1 MSGKKR
7 FFGIAAL
14 AAWAVLALSCGG
26 GGGGGG
32 TGTGP
37 DYSPGDVV
45 LESAASDPSEAILRV
60 VVYGPLSDVYG
71 IAFHLSY
78 DESILAFASA
88 SKTTVIEDVSCGGGC
103 ILFLTDDSPSNVLIV
118 GMNRTGAVGGVAL
131 PDGPNV
137 FMTLQ
142 FTAVATG
149 SSELSFVPG
158 TNKVCDPT
166 TPDCVDLSD
175 TWYGGT
181 VSVEI

>member
-7 FFGIAAL
+7 FLGIAAL

-26 GGGGGG
+26 GEGG
-32 TGTGP
+32 TGTGLV
-37 DYSPGDVV
+37 YSPGDVV
-45 LESAASDPSEAILRV
+45 LESAASGPSDAILRV

-78 DESILAFASA
+78 AETLLTFVSA
-88 SKTTVIEDVSCGGGC
+88 SKTAILDDLSCSGAC
-103 ILFLTDDSPSNVLIV
+103 ILFPNPDDTNPDLLIV
-118 GMNRTGAVGGVAL
+118 IMSRFDDVGGVDL

-149 SSELSFVPG
+149 SLDLSFVPG

-166 TPDCVDLSD
+166 IPVCVDLSGA
-175 TWYGGT
+175 WYGGT